1 MRDLAFRLIDWYL
14 TRKGFYRVASNHRL
28 VQVDRV
34 VWEIL
39 PAAKI
44 ITQKWGR
51 KEGLSGEAKRHQ
63 AYARLIKE
71 FPEAKHQDIALAI
84 ELAVRN

>member
-1 MRDLAFRLIDWYL
+1 MILKLIDRYL
-14 TRKGFYRVASNHRL
+14 AKKGFYRVATDHRL

-39 PAAKI
+39 PAARI
-44 ITQKWGR
+44 VTQKWGK

-71 FPEAKHQDIALAI
+71 FPEAKHQDIAFAI
-84 ELAVRN
+84 ELAVRKEGL